1 MTRGMRQACWV
12 PALALLAGCQS
23 SSFFQTGL
31 DRVNEA
37 LGPLPAPVAIQDPSS
52 NEGSSNEGSS
62 SERVELLLATPV
74 DQNAAVELALIHS
87 RALQAILSQ
96 GMAEIA
102 EAGQTGRLPNPVFSY
117 ERMRS
122 LDEREVGR
130 ALSIGLLDLLTWPQR
145 RATARALTNAAV
157 VELTGAIVDE
167 ITAVRTAWVSAVAA
181 EQRLVYARQVLQ
193 SAEASA
199 ELARRM
205 EAAGNFNRLAR
216 SRQQLFE

>member
-102 EAGQTGRLPNPVFSY
+102 EAGQTGRLPNPVF
-117 ERMRS
+117 
-122 LDEREVGR
+122 
-130 ALSIGLLDLLTWPQR
+130 
-145 RATARALTNAAV
+145 
-157 VELTGAIVDE
+157 
-167 ITAVRTAWVSAVAA
+167 
-181 EQRLVYARQVLQ
+181 
-193 SAEASA
+193 
-199 ELARRM
+199 
-205 EAAGNFNRLAR
+205 
-216 SRQQLFE
+216 